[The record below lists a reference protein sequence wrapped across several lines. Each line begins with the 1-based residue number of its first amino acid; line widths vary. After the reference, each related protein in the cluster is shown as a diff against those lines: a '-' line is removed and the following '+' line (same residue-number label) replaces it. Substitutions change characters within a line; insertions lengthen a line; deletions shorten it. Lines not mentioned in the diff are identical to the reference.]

1 MPALLVWDR
10 LRPAPVGND
19 TAEALRCEIRDPL
32 WMLARQYQMRELA
45 GSDAGSVSVAHAV
58 TKVSPIARWATDVG
72 SVTSVPPEAPLDPLV
87 ERVAAPFDLQLRLE
101 TGREWLRML
110 SDANKR
116 SAATAF
122 QRERTLLIA
131 RVAPSFAPDDPRV
144 TALANDDYA
153 RLLDAVAGRM
163 LDGEALFSAL
173 ANRQA
178 SSFLSGGADAEVD
191 ALGVGWRTWV
201 QQLVG
206 GGDATW
212 KPSRLTYSF
221 RVAASDATGEP
232 RCLVATDHDGR
243 GIDWT
248 SFDQAACPP
257 ALAPAPPVIAE
268 QQHVFVPSRIRF
280 PGMPAA
286 RWWEIEPTHVDF
298 GSLQSATTD
307 TGALLL
313 AQFAL
318 LYSTDWL
325 AMPLPVS
332 RGSLAQITQLDVTDV
347 FGVTSTLPD
356 LHASAAPKFRMF
368 RIHGEG
374 VLSALVVPHAP
385 ARRIQSSAIEEVQL
399 VRDEI
404 ANLVW
409 AIESRVSNGVA
420 DSADG
425 RTSALAIETHLGA
438 AASAAALELPL
449 QQNDAHL
456 IYKLATDV
464 LPHMVPFT
472 PVIGEHGLVLRR
484 SAIARMIEGQPI
496 TRIRGRTQLV
506 RMPSRYQIDA
516 SAIPPS
522 GVTIRGVWRRARS
535 SDGRTHTWFAYERF
549 FTARAA
555 AIGLAFDQIVR
566 QPSVGAK

>member
-10 LRPAPVGND
+10 LRPDPVGDD

-45 GSDAGSVSVAHAV
+45 GSDAGSVSIAHTV
-58 TKVSPIARWATDVG
+58 TKVSPIARWATDGG
-72 SVTSVPPEAPLDPLV
+72 SVSPVPPEVPLDSLV

-110 SDANKR
+110 RDANKR
-116 SAATAF
+116 AAATAF
-122 QRERTLLIA
+122 LRERTLLIA
-131 RVAPSFAPDDPRV
+131 HVAASFAPDDPRV
-144 TALANDDYA
+144 TALANDEYA
-153 RLLDAVAGRM
+153 RMLDAVAGRM
-163 LDGEALFSAL
+163 LDGEALFREL
-173 ANRQA
+173 ANRPA
-178 SSFLSGGADAEVD
+178 SSFLSGADPEVD
-191 ALGVGWRTWV
+191 ALGLGWRTWV

-206 GGDATW
+206 GAEAAWT
-212 KPSRLTYSF
+212 PSRLTYSF
-221 RVAASDATGEP
+221 RVATTGATGEP
-232 RCLVATDHDGR
+232 RCLAATDHDGR

-248 SFDQAACPP
+248 SFDHVACPP
-257 ALAPAPPVIAE
+257 ALAPAPAVIDE
-268 QQHVFVPSRIRF
+268 QQHAFVPSRIRF
-280 PGMPAA
+280 PGMPVA
-286 RWWEIEPTHVDF
+286 RWWELEPAHVDL
-298 GSLQSATTD
+298 GSLQTATTD

-325 AMPLPVS
+325 GISLPVS

-356 LHASAAPKFRMF
+356 LHAAVAPKFRMF
-368 RIHGEG
+368 RIHGDG
-374 VLSALVVPHAP
+374 VLDGLVVPHAP
-385 ARRIQSSAIEEVQL
+385 ARRTQSAALEEVQL

-404 ANLVW
+404 ANLAW

-420 DSADG
+420 DSTDG
-425 RTSALAIETHLGA
+425 RTSAFAVEAHLRAAAGA
-438 AASAAALELPL
+438 ATPEHPL

-456 IYKLATDV
+456 QYRLATDV

-472 PVIGEHGLVLRR
+472 PVAGDNGLVLRR
-484 SAIARMIEGQPI
+484 SAIPRMIDGQPI

-506 RMPSRYQIDA
+506 RMPPRYQIDV
-516 SAIPPS
+516 SALPPS

-535 SDGRTHTWFAYERF
+535 SDGRTHTWFAYER
-549 FTARAA
+549 TPAARAA
-555 AIGLAFDQIVR
+555 AVGLVFDQLVGR
-566 QPSVGAK
+566 SSVGAK